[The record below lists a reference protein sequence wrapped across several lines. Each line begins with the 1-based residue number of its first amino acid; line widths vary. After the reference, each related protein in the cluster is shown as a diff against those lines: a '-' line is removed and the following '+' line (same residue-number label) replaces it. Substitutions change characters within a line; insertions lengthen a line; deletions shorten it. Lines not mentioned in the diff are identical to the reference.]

1 MAPDIAFADLVR
13 LARQRA
19 GDGRRI
25 VIALAGPPGAGKST
39 AASHLAQALNAGQP
53 GIAALFAM
61 DGYHFDDAVLN
72 ARGHRPRKGAPHTF
86 DLDGYRAMLDRLK
99 TDDGSD
105 IAVPVFD
112 RALEI
117 ARAGAAIVPG
127 SARIIVTE
135 GNYLL
140 LDSDGWRDLRR
151 RFDIAVFVTAP
162 PETITARLRQRW
174 LGFDYDDAALLT
186 KMEGNDLPNVRLVL
200 GSSTGADFNLDTDH
214 AELV

>member
-1 MAPDIAFADLVR
+1 MAPDIALRDLVR
-13 LARQRA
+13 LALRQA

-25 VIALAGPPGAGKST
+25 IVALAGPPGAGKST
-39 AASHLAQALNAGQP
+39 VADHLARSLNTASP
-53 GIAALFAM
+53 GIAALFPM
-61 DGYHFDDAVLN
+61 DGYHFDDAILN

-86 DLDGYRAMLDRLK
+86 DLGGYSAMLDRLRA
-99 TDDGSD
+99 DDAAD

-112 RALEI
+112 RTLEI
-117 ARAGAAIVPG
+117 ARAGADIVPG
-127 SARIIVTE
+127 SARIVVTE

-140 LDSDGWRDLRR
+140 LDAEGWRDLRS

-162 PETITARLRQRW
+162 LDIITERLHQRW
-174 LGFDYDDAALLT
+174 LGFDYDDAALVS

-200 GSSTGADFNLDTDH
+200 GSSMEADFTHRTDG

>member
-1 MAPDIAFADLVR
+1 MAPDITLQDLVQ
-13 LARQRA
+13 LALRQA

-25 VIALAGPPGAGKST
+25 VVALAGPPGAGKST
-39 AASHLAQALNAGQP
+39 AAGRLTQSLNAARP
-53 GIAALFAM
+53 GVAALFPM

-86 DLDGYRAMLDRLK
+86 DLGGYRAMLDRLRA
-99 TDDGSD
+99 DDATD

-112 RALEI
+112 RTLEI
-117 ARAGAAIVPG
+117 ARAGADIVPG
-127 SARIIVTE
+127 PARIIVTE

-140 LDSDGWRDLRR
+140 LDADGWRELRS

-162 PETITARLRQRW
+162 MAVIEERLRRRW
-174 LGFDYDDAALLT
+174 LGFQYDDAALRM

-200 GSSTGADFNLDTDH
+200 GSSGPADATLRTDG

>member
-1 MAPDIAFADLVR
+1 MAPDITLQDLVQ
-13 LARQRA
+13 LALRQA

-25 VIALAGPPGAGKST
+25 VVALAGPPGAGKST
-39 AASHLAQALNAGQP
+39 AAGRLTQSLNAASP
-53 GIAALFAM
+53 GVAALFPM

-86 DLDGYRAMLDRLK
+86 DLGGYRAMLDRLRA
-99 TDDGSD
+99 DDATD

-112 RALEI
+112 RTLEI
-117 ARAGAAIVPG
+117 ARAGADIVPG
-127 SARIIVTE
+127 PARIIVTE

-140 LDSDGWRDLRR
+140 LDADGWRELRS

-162 PETITARLRQRW
+162 MAIIEERLRRRW
-174 LGFDYDDAALLT
+174 LGFQYDDAALLM

-200 GSSTGADFNLDTDH
+200 GSSGPADATLRTDG

>member
-1 MAPDIAFADLVR
+1 MAPDITIEDLVQ
-13 LARQRA
+13 LALRQA

-25 VIALAGPPGAGKST
+25 VVALAGPPGAGKST
-39 AASHLAQALNAGQP
+39 VAGRLAHALNEVRP
-53 GIAALFAM
+53 GIAALFPM

-86 DLDGYRAMLDRLK
+86 DLGGYRAMLDRLRA
-99 TDDGSD
+99 DDATD

-112 RALEI
+112 RTLEI
-117 ARAGAAIVPG
+117 ARAGADIVPG
-127 SARIIVTE
+127 PARIIVTE

-140 LDSDGWRDLRR
+140 LDADGWRELRS

-162 PETITARLRQRW
+162 MATIEERLRQRW
-174 LGFDYDDAALLT
+174 LGFDYDDDALLL

-200 GSSTGADFNLDTDH
+200 GSSGHADFTLHTDGS
-214 AELV
+214 ELV